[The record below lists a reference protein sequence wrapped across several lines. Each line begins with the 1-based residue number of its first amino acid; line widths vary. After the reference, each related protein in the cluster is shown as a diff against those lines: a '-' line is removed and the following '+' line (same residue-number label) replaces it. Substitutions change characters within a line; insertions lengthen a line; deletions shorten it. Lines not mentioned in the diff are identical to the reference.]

1 MKCRYC
7 GCEIE
12 EEFQFCKKCGKAVD
26 KTPTINTEKETE
38 SQNTFWDS
46 FFLFLYSTAEFSHPF
61 SMQLP
66 QFLNENKSSYAT
78 DEKLVSTFDEV
89 VQKCQL
95 AEEYWDYVKNVKFTQ
110 PGGELPVQY
119 AEMHRNNKNYRDL
132 YFLILGLIQEYS
144 NRCTNQAIL
153 AEVMRINLL
162 QYVVY
167 DGKVKAY
174 EDIEKQVQEKL
185 ERNKVERMTES
196 SFSSFVNNTDR
207 SYKMQVVSYYMDK
220 GGWFSSPTRRM
231 SFENKVVKAKETFSI
246 RTTPPKGTVHYVLD
260 D

>member
-1 MKCRYC
+1 
-7 GCEIE
+7 
-12 EEFQFCKKCGKAVD
+12 
-26 KTPTINTEKETE
+26 
-38 SQNTFWDS
+38 
-46 FFLFLYSTAEFSHPF
+46 
-61 SMQLP
+61 
-66 QFLNENKSSYAT
+66 
-78 DEKLVSTFDEV
+78 
-89 VQKCQL
+89 
-95 AEEYWDYVKNVKFTQ
+95 
-110 PGGELPVQY
+110 
-119 AEMHRNNKNYRDL
+119 
-132 YFLILGLIQEYS
+132 
-144 NRCTNQAIL
+144 
-153 AEVMRINLL
+153 MRINLL

-246 RTTPPKGTVHYVLD
+246 RSSPPKGTEPFVMYWMIDKILIGD
-260 D
+260 KEL